1 MGASSNMLFPDLG
14 AEYANRVC
22 KSFHLERLGKLYTNS
37 GTNMCKLRHPQEISP
52 QNMQTAY
59 APRYQKTA
67 QLNQNTDLN
76 GPFHKE
82 DIEMTQ
88 KHMKR
93 CSASESIREL

>member
-1 MGASSNMLFPDLG
+1 
-14 AEYANRVC
+14 
-22 KSFHLERLGKLYTNS
+22 
-37 GTNMCKLRHPQEISP
+37 MCKLRHPQEISP